1 MKNQEIAEI
10 FARMADILE
19 FKGENAFKVN
29 AYRKAARI
37 LTDLTDD
44 IEDLYKNKQLA
55 EIPGIGQALQGKIED
70 YLLHNRI
77 TQYDALLDDIPQ
89 DLFTLL
95 SIPNFGPRTAALA
108 YRNLGVQ
115 TLADLEKAIQNGA
128 LAKLPGMGEKKVEKI
143 HKGLELVKVSQTRIS
158 IAVAQTIIDHVI
170 SWLGEQAGPLVQR
183 ITAAGSARRGKETV
197 HDIDILAQTNAG
209 SELLQLFTKMPGV
222 TDITGAG
229 DTKASV
235 ILENRYQV
243 DLRAV
248 SLESYGAALQYFTG
262 SQAHNIKLRGLAR
275 EKGLKINEYGIY
287 NEKGKIGGERE
298 EDIYRQLGM
307 PWIEPELREDRGE
320 IEAAQQNRLP
330 HLVTLDDIKGD
341 LHIHSTYSDGQ
352 MTLSEMAET
361 VRSLGYQY
369 MAFCDHSRS
378 AFYANGLDE
387 KRLMQQ
393 IEEIRKLNERFDDFT
408 ILAGTESDILPDG
421 SLDFSDQILQQLDF
435 VIASIHSAFE
445 TDPTGRTIAAM
456 QNPFVD
462 VIGHPT
468 GRLISRRAGFALDI
482 DRVIAVAAE
491 TGTVLELN
499 SWWDRL
505 DLSDLHVKRA
515 LDQGVKL
522 CINTDSH
529 QASHL
534 MMMEFGVATA
544 RRGWAECKDIIN
556 TLPLDEFRTRQK
568 RNR

>member
-10 FARMADILE
+10 FTRMADILE

-29 AYRKAARI
+29 AYRKAARV
-37 LTDLTDD
+37 LTDLTAD
-44 IEDLYKNKQLA
+44 IEDLYNNKQLG

-77 TQYDALLDDIPQ
+77 SQYDALLNDIPKE
-89 DLFTLL
+89 LFSLL

-108 YRNLGVQ
+108 YQKLGVQ
-115 TLADLEKAIQNGA
+115 TLADLEKVIQNGD
-128 LAKLPGMGEKKVEKI
+128 LVKLPGMGEKKVDKI
-143 HKGLELVKVSQTRIS
+143 HRGLELIKVSQTRIS
-158 IAVAQTIIDHVI
+158 IAVAQSIIDQVI
-170 SWLGEQAGPLVQR
+170 SWLGEKAGTQITR

-197 HDIDILAQTNAG
+197 HGIDILAETPDGAAV
-209 SELLQLFTKMPGV
+209 LQLFTQMPNV
-222 TDITGAG
+222 TEITGAG

-243 DLRAV
+243 DLRAIPAA
-248 SLESYGAALQYFTG
+248 SYGAALQYFTG
-262 SQAHNIKLRGLAR
+262 SQAHNIKLRGIAR
-275 EKGLKINEYGIY
+275 DRGLKINEYGIF
-287 NEKGKIGGERE
+287 NEHGKIGGEQE
-298 EDIYRQLGM
+298 EDIYRLLGM

-320 IEAAQQNRLP
+320 IEAALQNRLP
-330 HLVTLDDIKGD
+330 HLVTLDDIKAD

-352 MTLSEMAET
+352 LSVAEMAET
-361 VRSLGYQY
+361 IRSLGYQY

-387 KRLMQQ
+387 NRLLQQ
-393 IEEIRKLNERFDDFT
+393 LEEIRRLNERYSDFA
-408 ILAGTESDILPDG
+408 ILAGTETDILPDG
-421 SLDFSDQILQQLDF
+421 SLDFPDHILKKLDF

-456 QNPFVD
+456 KNPYVD

-468 GRLISRRAGFALDI
+468 GRLISRREGFALDI

-491 TGTVLELN
+491 TGTALEIN
-499 SWWDRL
+499 SYWDRL

-515 LDQGVKL
+515 IEQGVKI

-529 QASHL
+529 QAAHL
-534 MMMEFGVATA
+534 TMMEFGVATA

-556 TLPLDEFRTRQK
+556 TLPLEQFRARQK